1 MKKKLSEDVRDQIEE
16 LIAFGKLAPGEHLD
30 ETELAERFGVSRTPI
45 REALN
50 QLATAGLVE
59 IRARRGAVVAQF
71 NAQQLVEMF
80 EVMGEFEGM
89 CGRLAARRL
98 TDKEQKE
105 LLDVHEECKRAI
117 AAGGDPDQYY
127 QLNDKFH
134 GVIYRGSHNEFL
146 MEQAW
151 GLRRRLRPYRRLQLR
166 VRGRISNSLDE
177 HEAIVQ
183 AILKGDG
190 EKANE
195 LLRQHVMVQ
204 GQRFADLVASLP
216 LLHAKS
222 AA

>member
-16 LIAFGKLAPGEHLD
+16 LIAFGEFAPGSHLD
-30 ETELAERFGVSRTPI
+30 ETELADRFGVSRTPI

-50 QLATAGLVE
+50 QLAMAGLVE
-59 IRARRGAVVAQF
+59 IRARRGAVVTEF

-98 TDKEQKE
+98 SEAEQKE
-105 LLDVHEECKRAI
+105 LLAVHAECQKAI
-117 AAGGDPDQYY
+117 MDGGDPDQYY
-127 QLNDKFH
+127 MLNDKFH
-134 GVIYRGSHNEFL
+134 GVIYKGSHNEFL
-146 MEQAW
+146 REQAW
-151 GLRRRLRPYRRLQLR
+151 ALRRRLRPYRRLQLR
-166 VRGRISNSLDE
+166 VRGRIPSSFQE

-190 EKANE
+190 ERANE
-195 LLRQHVMVQ
+195 LLRGHVMIQ

-216 LLHAKS
+216 LLHSKA
-222 AA
+222 